1 MQFSFGSGNLYG
13 IPSPQ
18 GTPVLFGVLQEV
30 SVDISFSI
38 KELFGQNQFPV
49 AIGRGQAK
57 ITCKAKTAQFSALT
71 FNELFTGATS
81 TTGMTQQVT
90 DPATAIPTTPFQ
102 ITPSHAGTFVDD
114 LGVTYDA
121 TGLPLTWVASAPA
134 AGQYTF
140 VQATGV
146 YTFAAADTGLKV
158 NISYSYTSAGAGY
171 TTTVINTPMGTAPT
185 FMVVLSNPYQGNNLF
200 LRLYSCTATKLA
212 LAFKNE
218 DFTVPEFDFEAF
230 ANAAGKVYQL
240 STSQ

>member
-18 GTPVLFGVLQEV
+18 STPVLFGVLQEI

-57 ITCKAKTAQFSALT
+57 ITCKAKTAQFQALT

-81 TTGMTQQVT
+81 ATGMTQATT
-90 DPATAIPTTPFQ
+90 DPATAIPTTPFT
-102 ITPSHAGTFVDD
+102 ITPVHADTFIDD

-121 TGLPLTWVASAPA
+121 TGIPLTWVVSAPA
-134 AGQYTF
+134 VGQYTF
-140 VQATGV
+140 NQGTGV
-146 YTFAAADTGLKV
+146 YTFAAADVGLTV
-158 NISYSYTSAGAGY
+158 DISYSYTSAGAGY
-171 TTTVINTPMGTAPT
+171 TSSVNNTPMGTAPT

-200 LRLYSCTATKLA
+200 LRLYSCTATKLSM
-212 LAFKNE
+212 AFKNE
-218 DFTVPEFDFEAF
+218 DFAVPEFDFEAF

-240 STSQ
+240 STQQ